1 MLGFFDAAKQ
11 GNLELMSDLIKNG
24 MNITPT
30 LIWTIQIGEV
40 NVLKRLI
47 ENGFVDVNVAFH
59 TGSRSNPKVRFGVY
73 IPELTIDTPLTWA
86 IKNHQI
92 RIVKLLI
99 ENGAYLYH
107 AFELSPL
114 RTACMQGNTE
124 IVQLLIDIF
133 LLKNPK
139 EEKPNYIQQS
149 EIFSIYWDQQTKK
162 INYLTKE
169 VLGKDLSKTIFNNF
183 TSGKS
188 DSLLALSFYRLFNS
202 LNSEIISNKFS
213 REMDQ
218 PCR

>member
-1 MLGFFDAAKQ
+1 MFGFFDAANQ

-24 MNITPT
+24 VNITPT
-30 LIWTIQIGEV
+30 LIWAIQIGEV

-47 ENGFVDVNVAFH
+47 ENGFVDVNVSFH
-59 TGSRSNPKVRFGVY
+59 TEPRSNSKVRFGVY
-73 IPELTIDTPLTWA
+73 IPELNIDTPLTWA

-92 RIVKLLI
+92 KIVELLI
-99 ENGAYLYH
+99 KSGAYLYH
-107 AFELSPL
+107 AFELNPL

-124 IVQLLIDIF
+124 IVKLLIDTF
-133 LLKNPK
+133 LLKNSK

-162 INYLTKE
+162 INYLTE
-169 VLGKDLSKTIFNNF
+169 IMSKDLSKTIFNKF

-188 DSLLALSFYRLFNS
+188 DSLLVLSFYRLFNS
-202 LNSEIISNKFS
+202 LDSEIISNKFS
-213 REMDQ
+213 GEINT

>member
-1 MLGFFDAAKQ
+1 MFGFFDAANQ

-24 MNITPT
+24 VNITPT

-47 ENGFVDVNVAFH
+47 ENGFVDVNVSFH
-59 TGSRSNPKVRFGVY
+59 TEPRSNSKVRFGVY
-73 IPELTIDTPLTWA
+73 IPELNIDTPLTWA

-92 RIVKLLI
+92 KIVELLI
-99 ENGAYLYH
+99 KSGAYLYH
-107 AFELSPL
+107 AFELNPL

-124 IVQLLIDIF
+124 IVKLLIDTF
-133 LLKNPK
+133 LLKNSK
-139 EEKPNYIQQS
+139 EEIPNYIQQS

-162 INYLTKE
+162 INYLTE
-169 VLGKDLSKTIFNNF
+169 IMSKDLSKTIFNKF

-188 DSLLALSFYRLFNS
+188 DSLLVLSFYRLFNS
-202 LNSEIISNKFS
+202 LDSEIISNKFS
-213 REMDQ
+213 GEINT